1 MPLTRALQ
9 RAGQEISLR
18 KKVKDKG
25 VDQLKKQQR
34 QRLVADLE
42 AKTLEVTE
50 IKETLSDFNGGCWF
64 LCYSKGYHQP
74 LK

>member
-1 MPLTRALQ
+1 MSLSRALQ

-25 VDQLKKQQR
+25 ADQLKKQQL

-50 IKETLSDFNGGCWF
+50 IKETLY
-64 LCYSKGYHQP
+64 LIKEE
-74 LK
+74 K

>member
-9 RAGQEISLR
+9 RTGQEISLR
-18 KKVKDKG
+18 KKVKDK
-25 VDQLKKQQR
+25 VADQLKKQQL

-50 IKETLSDFNGGCWF
+50 IKETLY
-64 LCYSKGYHQP
+64 LIKEE
-74 LK
+74 K